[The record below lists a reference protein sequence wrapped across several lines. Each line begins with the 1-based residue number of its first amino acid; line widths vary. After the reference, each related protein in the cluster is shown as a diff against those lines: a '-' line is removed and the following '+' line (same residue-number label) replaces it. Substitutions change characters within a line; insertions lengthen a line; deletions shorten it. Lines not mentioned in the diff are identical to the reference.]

1 MHTRRSFVSGLV
13 GFLAMVSVGVALAAD
28 TTPAQPVKVPPAD
41 VIRANTLQWV
51 AERAVKD
58 KDVLT
63 EIGKLWAFGE
73 TPPAADERFEL
84 VIRSFSLADPDTKA
98 FVEACRLSAAPLLA
112 PEAKPLTNESFGPF
126 YLAHVRL
133 YYGRYLA
140 HRQMYDEA
148 LEVLKAPGLDDVA
161 DPASWLFFKAV
172 CEHRLLKKADGL
184 KTLDRLLN
192 KTPDVPVRYSTLA
205 GLMQSDLEAL
215 RDESLD
221 EISRKMKDV
230 ERRLTLGRTGPKVRK
245 VEDEIVASLDELIK
259 KIEQQQGG
267 GGGGGGQGGNSNQSG
282 NAAQDSSVKGATA
295 PGNVDKKKMKN
306 EGGWGALPDKSR
318 ARAKDQ
324 ISRDF
329 PANYRDAVEQY
340 FKKLATRTEEKK

>member
-1 MHTRRSFVSGLV
+1 MNTRRLIRVVTMFAVVTALV
-13 GFLAMVSVGVALAAD
+13 PIGFAAD
-28 TTPAQPVKVPPAD
+28 KPTPQPVKVPPAD
-41 VIRANTLQWV
+41 VVRAGTLQWV
-51 AERAVKD
+51 AERGVID

-63 EIGKLWAFGE
+63 AIGKLWAFGD
-73 TPPAADERFEL
+73 TVPSADERFEL
-84 VIRSFSLADPDTKA
+84 VIRTFALADRDTQA
-98 FVEACRLSAAPLLA
+98 FIDACRLNTAPLLA
-112 PEAKPLTNESFGPF
+112 PEAKPLANDSAGPF
-126 YLAHVRL
+126 YLAHLRQ
-133 YYGRYLA
+133 YYGRYLT
-140 HRQMYDEA
+140 HRQMFEEA
-148 LEVLKAPGLDDVA
+148 LEVLNGPGLDSVA

-172 CEHRLLKKADGL
+172 CEHRLLKKSDGL

-192 KTPDVPVRYSTLA
+192 HTPDVPVRYSTLA

-267 GGGGGGQGGNSNQSG
+267 GGGGEQGGNTNQPNDG
-282 NAAQDSSVKGATA
+282 ARDSSVKGSTA
-295 PGNVDKKKMKN
+295 PGTVDKKKTKT
-306 EGGWGALPDKSR
+306 EGGWGSLPDKSR

-340 FKKLATRTEEKK
+340 FKKLATRTEAGK